1 MSELRGW
8 QSEALSAWEGNGR
21 RGIIAAATGTGKT
34 RLAIEAL
41 RRTAAEGARAA
52 VVVPTRLLQEQW
64 LRELRAAR
72 VVPTRRIGTI
82 GGPAPD
88 PNPDHLILVA
98 VMDSARTGGRSLV
111 QHWNGLGVPTML
123 VVDECHW
130 AGSTHNRQV
139 FEGDA
144 TWRLGLSATPERGD
158 DGFDEILEP
167 ELGGIVYRYSLKDAM
182 NDGILADLRLVNL
195 LVDLTRAELGEYEGL
210 EARVGRLRGELAQR
224 RPDLFAH
231 ADWTVAVAVAAKSE
245 PLAKRLTALLAE
257 RRRMLADS
265 SGRFVMVKRLLEA
278 GEFAGRRTIVFNET
292 IRQAEHVADLA
303 LSAGL
308 AAAVDH
314 SKMTSRSRA
323 ASHARF
329 RSGAAH
335 CLVVVRASD
344 EGLDVPDADQ
354 AVITSGTMN
363 PRQRIQRLGR
373 VVRVGGLQPRA
384 ISLLAR
390 GTAEEVVVAG
400 RDVEL
405 LGTGR
410 VRTFVASATA
420 LPLKWG

>member
-8 QSEALSAWEGNGR
+8 QLEALGAWEDNGR

-111 QHWNGLGVPTML
+111 QHWNGLGAPTML

-158 DGFDEILEP
+158 DGFDAILEP
-167 ELGGIVYRYSLKDAM
+167 ELGGIVYRYTLKDAM

-195 LVDLTRAELGEYEGL
+195 LVDLTRAELSEYEGL
-210 EARVGRLRGELAQR
+210 EALIGRLRGDLAQR
-224 RPDLFAH
+224 RPDLFTI

-245 PLAKRLTALLAE
+245 PLAKRLTALLVE
-257 RRRMLADS
+257 RRRLLADS

-292 IRQAEHVADLA
+292 IRQAEHVAALA

-329 RSGAAH
+329 RSGAAD

-390 GTAEEVVVAG
+390 GTAEETVVSG
-400 RDVEL
+400 RDLEL

-410 VRTFVASATA
+410 VRTLVASATA
-420 LPLKWG
+420 LPLQWG